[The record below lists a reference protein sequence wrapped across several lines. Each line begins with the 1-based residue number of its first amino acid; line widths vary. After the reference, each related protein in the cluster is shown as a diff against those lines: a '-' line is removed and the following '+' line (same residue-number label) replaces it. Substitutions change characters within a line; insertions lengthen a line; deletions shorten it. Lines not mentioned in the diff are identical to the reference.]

1 MVLLVD
7 DVLEQHVLIAKTAL
21 GSLQFSVL
29 HYQRKLSGGYM
40 YIYTIYVEIHFLIP
54 WTFFFPWKAE
64 RPRDRTPICWVI
76 PQMPRRSR
84 RDRLEGQILSHVS
97 GRAQLF
103 FHCQLPVSASV
114 RIWNWNRDRG
124 PGLESCG
131 FGYVVWVHSPKS
143 NSL

>member
-54 WTFFFPWKAE
+54 WTFFFSLK
-64 RPRDRTPICWVI
+64 
-76 PQMPRRSR
+76 
-84 RDRLEGQILSHVS
+84 
-97 GRAQLF
+97 GREAK
-103 FHCQLPVSASV
+103 
-114 RIWNWNRDRG
+114 R
-124 PGLESCG
+124 
-131 FGYVVWVHSPKS
+131 
-143 NSL
+143 